1 MKTILD
7 KLGVEYVEK
16 EGEAAF
22 YGPKLDL
29 QYNDIYVKEDTLITI
44 QIDFALPERYDLTY
58 MDKDGKEKRP
68 MVIHRS
74 SSGATERTI
83 SYLLEKYQ
91 GKLPAWLSPVQVK
104 IITVNDD
111 CNEYANG
118 VFETLTNNGFRVE
131 LDDRSE
137 TLGKKIRDAQME
149 KVNYILTIGE
159 KEVEANTIA
168 VRDRNNENKFG
179 VSLQDFIAQ
188 LKEEVEKKELK

>member
-1 MKTILD
+1 MHRVVY
-7 KLGVEYVEK
+7 GAVERFIGIVTEH
-16 EGEAAF
+16 
-22 YGPKLDL
+22 L
-29 QYNDIYVKEDTLITI
+29 N
-44 QIDFALPERYDLTY
+44 
-58 MDKDGKEKRP
+58 GKF
-68 MVIHRS
+68 
-74 SSGATERTI
+74 
-83 SYLLEKYQ
+83 
-91 GKLPAWLSPVQVK
+91 PAWLSPVQVK

>member
-29 QYNDIYVKEDTLITI
+29 QYNDIYGKEDTLITI